1 MRRHKQVA
9 RMTVDVIRG
18 NVVLTV
24 SPPRA
29 HDIAMV
35 IERSGP
41 REEWLRETV
50 RLMLTAADRL
60 GIPSDLV
67 PRLSR
72 RQFLRDWD
80 LDQTT
85 AAAPPPVT
93 NNAQLS
99 VTPGLA
105 LPQTSTEISA
115 PYAQNQEVAASLV
128 HAAAVHAAELAQE
141 AVDSAA
147 DRAAEAASTARAQ
160 RSAAVEN
167 AAEAVAAR
175 VAKAAAAVESEADEA
190 ALTVAQAAFD
200 AAFLIASTVKP
211 GSERDAA
218 LTATLVATAVSA
230 IAIKTAAVTAGA
242 RADVAR
248 EAASAASAAAVA
260 AADAAKIVDLEV
272 MCAAEAVR
280 AVASEAALT
289 LAVQTDAQATAFA
302 LAHS

>member
-1 MRRHKQVA
+1 MRRHKQLA
-9 RMTVDVIRG
+9 RLTVDVIRG

-80 LDQTT
+80 LDQTP
-85 AAAPPPVT
+85 APASPPVT
-93 NNAQLS
+93 AGAQS
-99 VTPGLA
+99 VTPDLA
-105 LPQTSTEISA
+105 LPQTSTEMSA
-115 PYAQNQEVAASLV
+115 PYAQKQEVAASLV

-160 RSAAVEN
+160 RSAAVED

-230 IAIKTAAVTAGA
+230 IAIKTAAVTAAA